1 MIDKIDKEILRLVQQ
16 DAKMTNKEIAAR
28 LGMTITPIFERIKR
42 LERDDYV
49 LGYNARIDRH
59 KIDLPIAAYCT
70 ISLDSHHFEFLE
82 QFEKDVQQLEEVVE
96 CYHIAGMF
104 DYLLKIYVAS
114 MEDYQQFV
122 SKKLAKLPN
131 LRKVQSSFVMTE
143 VKKANGL
150 PIK

>member
-1 MIDKIDKEILRLVQQ
+1 MVQQ

-122 SKKLAKLPN
+122 SKKLATLPN

>member
-1 MIDKIDKEILRLVQQ
+1 MVQQ